1 MLVVIREGEWCQ
13 LLVAIF
19 KLISSKHWSSSDQ
32 LVPTQPGFSA
42 LANFADDCQLKVVL
56 ICGKQLSV
64 CWRMRATLAA
74 ASESGTC
81 QWRRR
86 RGGHSGGGSLAPT
99 TLTNP
104 THNFE
109 TRLWTKVVGESS

>member
-1 MLVVIREGEWCQ
+1 MIREGEWCQ

-32 LVPTQPGFSA
+32 LVSGAGSNLVFL
-42 LANFADDCQLKVVL
+42 LANFADDSQLKVVL

-104 THNFE
+104 THN
-109 TRLWTKVVGESS
+109 